1 METLVVEAAPVNL
14 RSDNVAG
21 IAPEILAAIEAA
33 NAGTA
38 PSYGADPITARLQ
51 DVFSELFETRCF
63 VQPVATGTATNAL
76 ALALIAPP
84 YGAVYCTAVGHVHD
98 SECGA
103 GEFYTGGAKIVPLA
117 EQHGRL
123 HPETLRAALRKA
135 GVGHTGRV
143 QPAAL
148 NLTQATERGTVYRLD
163 ELDALVEV
171 ARTYGLR
178 VHMDGARF
186 ANAIAALGCR
196 PADVTW
202 RRGVDVLSFG
212 ATKNGA
218 MGAEAVVV
226 FTEELAEPLRFRA
239 RRAGQVFSKM
249 RFISAQL
256 EAYVQGGLWLRL
268 AGHANVM
275 ARRLA
280 DGIAGLP
287 GVRLA
292 HPVEINEIFAQMPR
306 ADDRRTARGRLR
318 PVRSR
323 RRRGAPGHR
332 LQQHQRADR
341 RVHRRGAPARL
352 SGRADRRMGSERTV
366 VAALCA
372 AEVLAMA
379 GTMSFQALIPTF
391 IAEWRLS
398 HSEVGWISGIAYA
411 AYVAGVPVLVSLTDR
426 IDARRIV
433 IAFCLVAAVSSIGFA
448 WFAQG
453 LLERARF
460 PGARRPGARRH
471 LHARPQGADRPHR
484 GAAQDP
490 LPVLLYGELL
500 GRLERVAVH
509 DRRAR
514 RPLWLAARLRRGGR
528 RAAARGAGA
537 GTLGATGDAG
547 APS

>member
-1 METLVVEAAPVNL
+1 MEMLAVEAAPVNL

-21 IAPEILAAIEAA
+21 VAPEILAAIAAA

-51 DVFSELFETRCF
+51 DVFAELFETRCF

-84 YGAVYCTAVGHVHD
+84 YGAVYCTDVGHVHD

-117 EQHGRL
+117 QEHGRL
-123 HPETLRAALRKA
+123 RPETLRAALERA
-135 GVGHTGRV
+135 GIGHTGRV

-163 ELDALVEV
+163 ELDELIGI
-171 ARTYGLR
+171 ARAYGLR

-268 AGHANVM
+268 AGQANAM

-280 DGIAGLP
+280 DGIVGLP
-287 GVRLA
+287 GVRLL
-292 HPVEINEIFAQMPR
+292 HPVEINEIFAAMPR
-306 ADDRRTARGRLR
+306 LMIDGLLAAGFGLYDRGGGEVRLVTAFNN
-318 PVRSR
+318 
-323 RRRGAPGHR
+323 
-332 LQQHQRADR
+332 
-341 RVHRRGAPARL
+341 
-352 SGRADRRMGSERTV
+352 T
-366 VAALCA
+366 
-372 AEVLAMA
+372 AE
-379 GTMSFQALIPTF
+379 Q
-391 IAEWRLS
+391 
-398 HSEVGWISGIAYA
+398 
-411 AYVAGVPVLVSLTDR
+411 
-426 IDARRIV
+426 IDAFV
-433 IAFCLVAAVSSIGFA
+433 
-448 WFAQG
+448 
-453 LLERARF
+453 
-460 PGARRPGARRH
+460 
-471 LHARPQGADRPHR
+471 
-484 GAAQDP
+484 
-490 LPVLLYGELL
+490 
-500 GRLERVAVH
+500 
-509 DRRAR
+509 
-514 RPLWLAARLRRGGR
+514 
-528 RAAARGAGA
+528 AAARRLA
-537 GTLGATGDAG
+537 
-547 APS
+547 

>member
-1 METLVVEAAPVNL
+1 METLAVDAPVNL

-21 IAPEILAAIEAA
+21 VAPEMLAAIEAA

-84 YGAVYCTAVGHVHD
+84 YGAVYCTDVGHVHD

-117 EQHGRL
+117 ETHGRL
-123 HPETLRAALRKA
+123 RPEALRAALRKA
-135 GVGHTGRV
+135 GIGHTGRV

-148 NLTQATERGTVYRLD
+148 NLTEATERGTVYRLD
-163 ELDALVEV
+163 QLDELIAIALE
-171 ARTYGLR
+171 YGLR

-226 FTEELAEPLRFRA
+226 FSEELAEPLRFRA

-256 EAYVQGGLWLRL
+256 EAYVRGGLWLRL
-268 AGHANVM
+268 AGHANAM

-280 DGIAGLP
+280 DGIGGLP
-287 GVRLA
+287 GVSLV
-292 HPVEINEIFAQMPR
+292 HPVEINEIFALMPR
-306 ADDRRTARGRLR
+306 RMIEGLLADGFGLYDRGGGEVRLVTAFNNTRG
-318 PVRSR
+318 
-323 RRRGAPGHR
+323 
-332 LQQHQRADR
+332 Q
-341 RVHRRGAPARL
+341 
-352 SGRADRRMGSERTV
+352 
-366 VAALCA
+366 
-372 AEVLAMA
+372 
-379 GTMSFQALIPTF
+379 
-391 IAEWRLS
+391 
-398 HSEVGWISGIAYA
+398 
-411 AYVAGVPVLVSLTDR
+411 
-426 IDARRIV
+426 IDAFV
-433 IAFCLVAAVSSIGFA
+433 
-448 WFAQG
+448 
-453 LLERARF
+453 
-460 PGARRPGARRH
+460 
-471 LHARPQGADRPHR
+471 
-484 GAAQDP
+484 
-490 LPVLLYGELL
+490 
-500 GRLERVAVH
+500 
-509 DRRAR
+509 
-514 RPLWLAARLRRGGR
+514 
-528 RAAARGAGA
+528 AAARRLA
-537 GTLGATGDAG
+537 
-547 APS
+547 